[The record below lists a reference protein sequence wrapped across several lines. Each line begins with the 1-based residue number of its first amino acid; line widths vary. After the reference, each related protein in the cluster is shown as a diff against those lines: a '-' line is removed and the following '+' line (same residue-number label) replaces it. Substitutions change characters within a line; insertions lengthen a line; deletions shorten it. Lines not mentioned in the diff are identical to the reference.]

1 MLKPCL
7 VLRLYVMVMTLY
19 VTGFFAGGLVCR
31 GILEQFSDPKVKT
44 FISLSSPHAGQ
55 FGGELHIRPQ
65 AVTCYADY
73 NLRRSHAMLTI
84 YNLRWSHA
92 MLTIYN
98 LRWSHA
104 ILRNLKVDKIA
115 QTHLDPTTH
124 AVFLFTLCKK
134 IASQAS
140 TSAFDTCSKKSE
152 FS

>member
-1 MLKPCL
+1 MLKPWL

-31 GILEQFSDPKVKT
+31 GVLEQFSDPKVKT

-104 ILRNLKVDKIA
+104 MLTIYNLRWSHAILRNLKVDKIA

-134 IASQAS
+134 
-140 TSAFDTCSKKSE
+140 K
-152 FS
+152 